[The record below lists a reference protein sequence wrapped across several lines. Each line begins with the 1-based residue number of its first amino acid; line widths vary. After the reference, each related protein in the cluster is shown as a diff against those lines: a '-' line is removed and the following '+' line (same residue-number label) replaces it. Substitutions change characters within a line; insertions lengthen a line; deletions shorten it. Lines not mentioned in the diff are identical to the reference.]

1 MKMQDKG
8 GNAGKELLD
17 DAGIGMK
24 SPDTISEL
32 FGEGGIG
39 MKALDRILE
48 LLQDAQPHSFDEIK
62 AQIPL
67 PAERLALVLD
77 FLAEFKFIALLDT
90 DARITPLGLSIL
102 ELPAETP
109 SD

>member
-1 MKMQDKG
+1 MKMQEKNE
-8 GNAGKELLD
+8 NAGEELLG
-17 DAGIGMK
+17 DA
-24 SPDTISEL
+24 
-32 FGEGGIG
+32 GIG

-48 LLQDAQPHSFDEIK
+48 LLQDAQPHSFDELK
-62 AQIPL
+62 AQIPV
-67 PAERLALVLD
+67 PTEKIALVLD

-90 DARITPLGLSIL
+90 EARITPLGLSFL

>member
-1 MKMQDKG
+1 MVKRNE
-8 GNAGKELLD
+8 NAGKELLD

-48 LLQDAQPHSFDEIK
+48 LLQDVQPHSLDEIK

-67 PAERLALVLD
+67 PAETLALVLD
-77 FLAEFKFIALLDT
+77 FLVEFKFIVLLGT
-90 DARITPLGLSIL
+90 EARIAPLGLSIL